1 MFNRL
6 ARLALAAAT
15 IGAVACSPTP
25 ASTRASASET
35 TATATTGAG
44 AGPGAAPGAGIGAPG
59 AASST
64 PDNAAGPGGP
74 TSTHAFSGAIVETMN
89 AGGYTYAQL
98 KGDANAVWIA
108 GPEFDAKVGEVVA
121 VSLDMPMQDFESK
134 TLKRTFPLLYFVSEV
149 ARNGQPLTGDGAAA
163 PAAVPPAPAMATS
176 HSADRAAKPIE
187 KLEPPPGGL
196 AIADVFSRKA
206 ALSGKT
212 VIVRGT
218 VVKFNGGILDRNWL
232 HIQDGS
238 GTDGA
243 HNNDLTVTT
252 DAQFKVGD
260 VVTLSG
266 VLGTDKDFGAGY
278 AYDAIVEKGT
288 VVK

>member
-1 MFNRL
+1 MFNRVTHL
-6 ARLALAAAT
+6 AITAAT

-25 ASTRASASET
+25 ANTRASGSVT
-35 TATATTGAG
+35 TTSTAGTAAESAGTG
-44 AGPGAAPGAGIGAPG
+44 GPGADAGPATGAPG
-59 AASST
+59 AAST
-64 PDNAAGPGGP
+64 APGGVAPQAGP
-74 TSTHAFSGAIVETMN
+74 TSTHAFSGAIVESMN

-98 KGDANAVWIA
+98 KGDADAVWIA

-121 VSLDMPMQDFESK
+121 VSLDMPMQGFESK

-149 ARNGQPLTGDGAAA
+149 ARNGQPLTGGATAA
-163 PAAVPPAPAMATS
+163 RTAVPAAPAMATG
-176 HSADRAAKPIE
+176 HGADRTAMPLQ
-187 KLEPPPGGL
+187 KLEPPAGGL
-196 AIADVFSRKA
+196 AIADVFARKA

-238 GTDGA
+238 GAAAA

-278 AYDAIVEKGT
+278 AVS
-288 VVK
+288 